1 MKILIIED
9 ENAAARRLEKLIG
22 EIVPEAIV
30 LDRLDSVET
39 AVLWLKNNPQPDLI
53 LLDIHLAD
61 GSSFEIFQHVTVTA
75 PIIFTTAYD
84 EYALQAFKE
93 NTVDYLL
100 KPIKVAELQSAMEK
114 FKRHYQNP
122 TLLDYK
128 ELSEKLMKQG
138 GVNNYIRRMLIRFSN
153 SFKLI
158 DMGDVAYF
166 YTKDKITFLVSRSSG
181 KRFPADYPL
190 DKLEGIL
197 DPQAFFR
204 INRQFIINVAAIKE
218 MHPYSKSRV
227 KVELDPA
234 IELETVVS
242 TERSAEFKR
251 WLVGER
257 SAECG
262 FW

>member
-22 EIVPEAIV
+22 EIAPEASI
-30 LDRLDSVET
+30 LDRLDSVEA

-53 LLDIHLAD
+53 MLDIHLAD
-61 GSSFEIFQHVTVTA
+61 GSSFEIFQHVDVTA
-75 PIIFTTAYD
+75 PIIFTTAFD
-84 EYALQAFKE
+84 EHALQAFKE

-100 KPIKVAELQSAMEK
+100 KPIKVNELQAAIEK
-114 FKRHYQNP
+114 YKRLYQQITSP
-122 TLLDYK
+122 DYK
-128 ELSEKLMKQG
+128 ILSETLMKQG
-138 GVNNYIRRMLIRFSN
+138 GSSNYIRRMLIRFSN

-158 DMGDVAYF
+158 DMKDVAYF

-181 KRFPADYPL
+181 KRYPADYPL
-190 DKLEGIL
+190 DKLEGII
-197 DPQAFFR
+197 DPEVFFR

-227 KVELDPA
+227 KIDLDPPM
-234 IELETVVS
+234 ELETVVS

-251 WLVGER
+251 WLVGE
-257 SAECG
+257 
-262 FW
+262 